1 MLSGRQNFIRPHT
14 LAMRRA
20 LAALALLVAH
30 VEAKPIVNVCS
41 LFPKWTLDGSEPWGT
56 GSGKGKGFRRLA
68 ILQAALQ
75 SINSDATLLPN
86 TTLQLIHGDSRCDQ
100 LAAMAESTR
109 LVQRVPPNA
118 GCDVIIG
125 AACSSASKGVATVS
139 SLVQTPQ
146 ISYSSTSPDLSDSAA
161 YPYLMRVAVSDT
173 LQSTALAGPVRTRR
187 LMAAYAQSKP
197 LPWFRCSS
205 RADQRTMGS
214 DGLDLPLCTTNA

>member
-1 MLSGRQNFIRPHT
+1 MQAGPSARCSRDAKTSSDRTRWP
-14 LAMRRA
+14 MRRA
-20 LAALALLVAH
+20 LAALTLLVAH
-30 VEAKPIVNVCS
+30 TEAKPIVTFCS

-146 ISYSSTSPDLSDSAA
+146 I
-161 YPYLMRVAVSDT
+161 
-173 LQSTALAGPVRTRR
+173 
-187 LMAAYAQSKP
+187 
-197 LPWFRCSS
+197 
-205 RADQRTMGS
+205 
-214 DGLDLPLCTTNA
+214 